1 MTTLIIFGAT
11 GLVGSQALA
20 LALADKRVAQVIA
33 PTRRALPHHERLAN
47 PRLEQMLQDADTDLW
62 RADGAICALGTT
74 RKQAGSAAAFR
85 AIDHDL
91 VLQVAE
97 RCRQAGVPRF
107 ALVSSL
113 GADPRAR
120 FLYPRTKGEV
130 ERAVEQLGFPSLAI
144 LRPGFLE
151 GHRQEQRP
159 MEKMMGMLLRVAAP
173 LLPRS
178 ARASGSALVA
188 AALVD
193 AAIQQPAGTQIISS
207 ERFASSKQ

>member
-20 LALADKRVAQVIA
+20 MALADKRVTQVIA
-33 PTRRALPHHERLAN
+33 PTRRALPNHEQLTN
-47 PRLEQMLQDADTDLW
+47 PRLEQMLQDPHTDLW

-91 VLQVAE
+91 VLQVAG
-97 RCRQAGVPRF
+97 RCRQAGIPRF

-130 ERAVEQLGFPSLAI
+130 EQAVEQLGFPSLAI

-159 MEKMMGMLLRVAAP
+159 METMMGMLLRVAAP
-173 LLPRS
+173 ILPRS
-178 ARASGSALVA
+178 ARASASALVA

-193 AAIQQPAGTQIISS
+193 AAIQQPAGTQILSS
-207 ERFASSKQ
+207 DRFASSKQ

>member
-33 PTRRALPHHERLAN
+33 PTRRALPNHERLAN
-47 PRLEQMLQDADTDLW
+47 PRLEQMLQDPAMDLW

-74 RKQAGSAAAFR
+74 RKQAGSTAAFR
-85 AIDHDL
+85 AIDYDL
-91 VLQVAE
+91 VLQVAG

-130 ERAVEQLGFPSLAI
+130 EQAIKQLGFPALAI

-151 GHRQEQRP
+151 GHRQEQRA
-159 MEKMMGMLLRVAAP
+159 MEKMMGRLLRLAEP

-178 ARASGSALVA
+178 ARASASALVA
-188 AALVD
+188 ATLVE
-193 AAIQQPAGTQIISS
+193 AAIQQPAGMQIVTS
-207 ERFASSKQ
+207 EWFASHG

>member
-33 PTRRALPHHERLAN
+33 PTRRALPNHERLAN
-47 PRLEQMLQDADTDLW
+47 PRLEQMLQDVAMDLW

-85 AIDHDL
+85 AIDYDL
-91 VLQVAE
+91 VLQVAG

-120 FLYPRTKGEV
+120 FLYPRTKGKV
-130 ERAVEQLGFPSLAI
+130 EQAIKQLGFPALAI

-151 GHRQEQRP
+151 GHRQEQRA
-159 MEKMMGMLLRVAAP
+159 MEKMMGRLLRLAEP

-178 ARASGSALVA
+178 ARASASALVA
-188 AALVD
+188 ATLVE
-193 AAIQQPAGTQIISS
+193 AAIQQPAGMQIVTS
-207 ERFASSKQ
+207 EWFASHG

>member
-20 LALADKRVAQVIA
+20 MALADKRVTQVIA
-33 PTRRALPHHERLAN
+33 PTRRPLPVHERLTN
-47 PRLEQMLQDADTDLW
+47 PRLEQVLEDPGLDSWCAD
-62 RADGAICALGTT
+62 RAICALGTT

-91 VLQVAE
+91 VLKVAG
-97 RCRQAGVPRF
+97 RLRQAGVSSF

-130 ERAVEQLGFPSLAI
+130 ERAIERLGFPSLTI

-151 GHRQEQRP
+151 GHRQEQRA
-159 MEKMMGMLLRVAAP
+159 MEKMVGVLLRVAAP
-173 LLPRS
+173 VLPRS
-178 ARASGSALVA
+178 ARASSSALVA
-188 AALVD
+188 AALLE
-193 AAIQQPAGTQIISS
+193 AAIQQSAGMQIVTS
-207 ERFASSKQ
+207 ERFAGPG